1 MKVEKMKKIVS
12 LILLFLVSLHAEM
25 TLEVLGS
32 GGPELTDQRASSA
45 YLIWI
50 DSKAKILIDFGGGA
64 SLRYEQSGAKLEDLD
79 VILLT
84 HLHVDHTSDLPALL
98 KASFFTSSKGNIH
111 LFGPDQNDIMP
122 STTTFIDRLFK
133 YSEGAWQY
141 LGDNL
146 DGSSPLQIKAHTIK
160 KTLQPTI
167 IYKQG
172 DLVIKTISVHHGPIP
187 ALAYRIEKAGKSI
200 TFSGDMNGEFH
211 TLEKLA
217 YKTDMLVA
225 HNAVP
230 NNAKGAAA
238 KLHMTPM
245 TIGKIAKKAEVKNLI
260 LSHRMNRTLGKE
272 RETQCTIRTNYE
284 EEISYADDA
293 DKYPVE

>member
-1 MKVEKMKKIVS
+1 MKRVIVAITM
-12 LILLFLVSLHAEM
+12 LLVSLHAEM
-25 TLEVLGS
+25 TLQVLGS
-32 GGPELTDQRASSA
+32 GGPELTDNRASSA

-50 DSKAKILIDFGGGA
+50 DHKAKILIDFGGGA
-64 SLRYEQSGAKLEDLD
+64 SFRYEESGAKIEDLD

-98 KASFFTSSKGNIH
+98 KASFFTSSRGDLH
-111 LFGPDQNDIMP
+111 LFGPDKNDIMP
-122 STTTFIDRLFK
+122 ATTTFIDRLFK
-133 YSEGAWQY
+133 NKRGAWQY

-146 DGSSPLQIKAHTIK
+146 DGSAPLQLKAHTIQ
-160 KTLQPTI
+160 KTLKPTI

-172 DLVIKTISVHHGPIP
+172 DLVIKAISVHHGPIP
-187 ALAYRIEKAGKSI
+187 ALAYRIEKGGKSI

-217 YKTDMLVA
+217 YKTDILVA

-230 NNAKGAAA
+230 TDTEGAAA
-238 KLHMTPM
+238 NLHMTPA
-245 TIGKIAKKAEVKNLI
+245 TIGEIAQKAEVKSLV
-260 LSHRMNRTLGKE
+260 LSHRMTRTLGKE
-272 RETQCTIRTNYE
+272 KETQCAIRANYE
-284 EEISYADDA
+284 EEISYADDG